1 MEHNASA
8 PLESSMPL
16 ISPWSLRAW
25 PPILWQATSSSGL
38 RFHHLGTLVTVLDD
52 RLCRTAGQTLWGGIS
67 ADGEAGVAWDWIE
80 MPRGLV
86 AMADPMSVVTNIRLV
101 GDEGEVLTAF
111 EAARFLNEI
120 VHTLPWQ
127 SEVQRAIRSP
137 H

>member
-1 MEHNASA
+1 
-8 PLESSMPL
+8 MPH

-25 PPILWQATSSSGL
+25 PPILWQAGLSSGL
-38 RFHHLGTLVTVLDD
+38 RFHHLGTRVTVLGE
-52 RLCRTAGQTLWGGIS
+52 RLCRTAGQTLWGGSS

-86 AMADPMSVVTNIRLV
+86 AMADPMCVVTNIRLV

-127 SEVQRAIRSP
+127 NEVQRAIRAP